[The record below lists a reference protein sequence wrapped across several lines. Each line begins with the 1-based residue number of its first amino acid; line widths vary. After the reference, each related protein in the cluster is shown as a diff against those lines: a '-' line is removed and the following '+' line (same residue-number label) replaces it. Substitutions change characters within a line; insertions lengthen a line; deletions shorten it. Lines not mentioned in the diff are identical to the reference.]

1 MTSDDLKVIRMGG
14 ITCLSDMG
22 LYQNKGNSNWIKLL
36 SLYGSPQEVRAVL
49 SGIVSRKW
57 IEVSGIGE
65 TGASYDEKFRFKT
78 TLIGYG
84 KRHGLLRSE
93 DGEGSLILWLS
104 PEEKIDALNLALS
117 KRKIPFT
124 PEFVPDIEKLL
135 LRKGFLEELSGWG
148 GISGYLCNW
157 NDDKI
162 CDLIGEKILSRL
174 RKRRKD
180 GTKKVS

>member
-22 LYQNKGNSNWIKLL
+22 LYHNKGNSNWIKLL

-65 TGASYDEKFRFKT
+65 TGASSDEKFRFKT

-93 DGEGSLILWLS
+93 DSEGSLILWLS
-104 PEEKIDALNLALS
+104 PEEKIGALNLALS

-124 PEFVPDIEKLL
+124 PELVPDIEKLL

-148 GISGYLCNW
+148 GISGYVCNW

-162 CDLIGEKILSRL
+162 CDLIGKKILNRL